1 MQSSC
6 QHVQQ
11 STERTLILNSRKGD
25 TSAEPD
31 MQAIFEDIQNLKF
44 LIRSVKINIGRLNAQ
59 ITELHQHIR
68 MATEQMNQ
76 ACSQ

>member
-6 QHVQQ
+6 QDVQQ
-11 STERTLILNSRKGD
+11 STQRTYILNSKKGD
-25 TSAEPD
+25 TSAEAD
-31 MQAIFEDIQNLKF
+31 MQAIFDDIQNLKF

-59 ITELHQHIR
+59 ITELNQDIR